1 MRLIQHQM
9 SQILIIDI
17 QDKVLELI
25 GNQGDIH
32 TKAGL
37 LIQSA
42 KLLRIPV
49 LATEQQPKE
58 QGHTASGIRTL
69 LGLDVVIF
77 EKLHFS
83 ALRHDGLRDLLETHR
98 DHGRGQ
104 IIIAGIEAHIGVMQ
118 TALDLINEGF
128 EVFVV
133 SDAIGSRAPA
143 SREIAMRR
151 LERSGAFLVDAEMVI
166 FEWLEKAGTPEYKS
180 VSALLN

>member
-9 SQILIIDI
+9 SQLLIIDI
-17 QDKVLELI
+17 QDKVLGLI
-25 GNQGDIH
+25 GNRADIN
-32 TKAGL
+32 TKVGL

-42 KLLRIPV
+42 KLLQIPV
-49 LATEQQPKE
+49 IATEQHPKE
-58 QGHTASGIRTL
+58 QGHIASAIKPQ
-69 LGLDVVIF
+69 LGADAAIF

-83 ALRHDGLRDLLETHR
+83 ALRHDKLRDLLDTHR

-104 IIIAGIEAHIGVMQ
+104 IIIGGIEAHIGVMQ

-143 SREIAMRR
+143 SREMAMRR

-180 VSALLN
+180 LSALLN